1 MGVLPSVALVAV
13 FIVVGG
19 FFAAAEIA
27 LVSLRESQLESL
39 REEGG
44 RGRKVAELAD
54 DPNRFLAAV
63 QIGVTFAGFLSA
75 AFGAA
80 TIADEVAPLLVE
92 AGLAAAA
99 ADVVALIGITLLI
112 SYASLV
118 LSELVPKRL
127 ALQRAEGIARF
138 LAGPIDRLAVVFR
151 PLIWLLGLSTNLV
164 VRLLGGDPNA
174 RAEEITQEEIRQNIR
189 GHTEFDDDE
198 RRILDDVFE
207 SRERQVREVM
217 IPRTEVEF
225 LDAGWNL
232 SRAVRHAVD
241 SSYSRFPVVRGTLD
255 DVVGFVHVRDLF
267 AVPEA
272 DRRTTTV
279 ASATRDVDHLP
290 GSKRVLKA
298 LSDLRRVGQHIAV
311 VADEYGG
318 TAGIVT
324 LEDLI
329 EEIIGDIK
337 DEYDDEDDDPARR
350 GGEREV
356 DGLLNLEDF
365 AERTGCELPEG
376 PYETVAGYVV
386 TTLGR
391 LPEVGDVV
399 EAAHHRLSVV
409 ELDGRRVARVRVS
422 RVVDHPEEATGQDA
436 QELGDEATGDA

>member
-1 MGVLPSVALVAV
+1 MLPSVLLVAV

-80 TIADEVAPLLVE
+80 TIADEVAPLLVD
-92 AGLAAAA
+92 AGLASGA
-99 ADVVALIGITLLI
+99 ADVAALVGITLLI
-112 SYASLV
+112 SYCSLV
-118 LSELVPKRL
+118 FSELVPKRL

-151 PLIWLLGLSTNLV
+151 PLIWLLGLSTNVV
-164 VRLLGGDPNA
+164 VRLLGGDPDA

-189 GHTEFDDDE
+189 GQQDLDDEE

-232 SRAVRHAVD
+232 SRAVRQAVD
-241 SSYSRFPVVRGTLD
+241 SSYSRFPVARGSLD

-279 ASATRDVDHLP
+279 ASTTRDVDQLP

-298 LSDLRRVGQHIAV
+298 LSDLRRAGQHIAV

-329 EEIIGDIK
+329 EEIIGDIR
-337 DEYDDEDDDPARR
+337 DEYDDEDDDPSRR
-350 GGEREV
+350 GGDREV

-365 AERTGCELPEG
+365 AERTGCELREG

-399 EAAHHRLSVV
+399 EADHHRLTVV

-422 RVVDHPEEATGQDA
+422 RVVDHPEDATGDDA
-436 QELGDEATGDA
+436 QDLGDEATGGDG